1 MSRTLS
7 KLFVKINFITY
18 AVNFAVL
25 FVAMMML
32 LSVTNNLAIY
42 AIPGIFLCGIICL
55 VYPEF
60 FNVVAGAFGI
70 EKVTSPT
77 PTVAFEHIGQIIA
90 NAFSKDYSYLKDNG
104 IVVACFCAVLCW
116 IVGIFCIFH
125 QPKLDKV
132 VNSPMDWYK
141 RKWFSTIFYA
151 VIGGIYGVAMC
162 VGSAAVVFAPEK
174 LTGGL
179 LTLAWYFLICGLVI
193 VAGVVILIVERFVSL
208 QIYNALSVEEQIAI
222 CEKQAKYMNKRQRRR
237 QIRRLGDNARV
248 DTQQDGN
255 KKRKGKKSKSN
266 GKQVDVTSDVPPIT
280 TVVPVD
286 DSTVGSDESP
296 HEKE

>member
-77 PTVAFEHIGQIIA
+77 PTVAFEHIGQIIK
-90 NAFSKDYSYLKDNG
+90 NAFNADYSYLKDNG

-116 IVGIFCIFH
+116 IVGIICICQ

-141 RKWFSTIFYA
+141 RKAFSTFAYA
-151 VIGGIYGVAMC
+151 VFGGIYGVAMC
-162 VGSAAVVFAPEK
+162 VGSTAVVFAPEK
-174 LTGGL
+174 LSGGL

-193 VAGVVILIVERFVSL
+193 VAGIVILIVERFLSV
-208 QIYNALSVEEQIAI
+208 QIFNALSPEEQIAI
-222 CEKQAKYMNKRQRRR
+222 CEKQSKYMNKRQRRR
-237 QIRRLGDNARV
+237 QVRRLGSNACV
-248 DTQQDGN
+248 DTGN
-255 KKRKGKKSKSN
+255 SNDKKTKGKKSKSK
-266 GKQVDVTSDVPPIT
+266 GKHVDVTSDVPPIT
-280 TVVPVD
+280 TAVPVD
-286 DSTVGSDESP
+286 DSAVDSNEPP